1 MQRVEQVGCV
11 SRVRNGRPDDRDHT
25 GGLGLRGGLGLESSP
40 CCRAVTSGGWLPR
53 TGLGTPRCVPLACK
67 RREVIQERLA
77 VLREDRLR
85 VELDAPQ
92 GQGAVLDAL
101 DDAVLGSSGD
111 AQGLHDLGRG
121 QRVIADGAER
131 CGDPR
136 EQTGPVVLDGGD
148 PPVPRLRRVTHV
160 RSVQV
165 SDELVTQ
172 ADAQDG
178 DAGGGHGLGADAH
191 VLWTQRGAG
200 TRGQDHAV
208 DRLQHQRIP
217 AVPVVGDQQ
226 RLAAIH
232 PCQQVEEVEGER
244 VVIIDEERAK
254 RRPGPLMHEAIVP
267 APAGWRHPPA
277 HRHAPPARA

>member
-1 MQRVEQVGCV
+1 M
-11 SRVRNGRPDDRDHT
+11 
-25 GGLGLRGGLGLESSP
+25 
-40 CCRAVTSGGWLPR
+40 
-53 TGLGTPRCVPLACK
+53 
-67 RREVIQERLA
+67 
-77 VLREDRLR
+77 
-85 VELDAPQ
+85 ELNAPQ
-92 GQGAVLDAL
+92 GHGAVLDAL
-101 DDAVLGSSGD
+101 DDSVLGPGGD

-121 QRVIADGAER
+121 QRVVADGAER
-131 CGDPR
+131 IGDAR
-136 EQTGPVVLDGGD
+136 EQAGAVVLDGGD
-148 PPVPRLRRVTHV
+148 PPVPGLRRPAHV
-160 RSVQV
+160 CTVQV
-165 SDELVTQ
+165 RDELVAQ
-172 ADAQDG
+172 ADPQDG
-178 DAGGGHGLGADAH
+178 DAGGGHGLGADTH
-191 VLWTQRGAG
+191 VLRSQRRAG

-277 HRHAPPARA
+277 PRHAPPARA